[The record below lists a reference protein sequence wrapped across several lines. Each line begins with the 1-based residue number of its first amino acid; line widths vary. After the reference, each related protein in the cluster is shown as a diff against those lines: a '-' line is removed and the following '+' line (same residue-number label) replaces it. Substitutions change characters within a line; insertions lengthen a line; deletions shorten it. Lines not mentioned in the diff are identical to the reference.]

1 MSEFAHIGRLLLALG
16 IGLAFSACAGVKKQ
30 EYTVCGQLSPAVISK
45 VPTPTVV
52 DAVDAKPSWQPWIAE
67 HRIDAWRDEKSVCQ
81 IRIESAVVPDLSSML
96 GPMGSLLK
104 DAPLAIA
111 VP

>member
-1 MSEFAHIGRLLLALG
+1 MSFRLLLALG

-30 EYTVCGQLSPAVISK
+30 EYTVCGQLSPANSITRAS
-45 VPTPTVV
+45 TPTVV

-67 HRIDAWRDEKSVCQ
+67 HRIDAWRDEKGVCQ
-81 IRIESAVVPDLSSML
+81 VRIESAVVPDLSSML
-96 GPMGSLLK
+96 GPMGSLMK